1 MSYKQLFYFVTIV
14 EAGNISAAAKKLN
27 LSQPPLSKQ
36 IMLLENELGVK
47 LMERSSRKITLTDA
61 GYLLF
66 QRAKNIISMMEST
79 SEEMALFESARPHV
93 LRLGVI
99 SSCSRSIIQDCMTD
113 FYRLYPHVRFEISE
127 ANTYN
132 ILEMLNRGVIEA
144 AVVRTPFHTDGLEC
158 MYGPEEPLVAV
169 GNESYLGKSGVPIT
183 ISQLAEIPIDF
194 YRRFEHI
201 LIPVFQNN
209 GVKPNIFCESDDA
222 RTPLMWAR
230 AGLGVAVVPKSISKL
245 VERDTLSIR
254 MIVCKELVT
263 KTAAVY
269 KKGGFIS
276 EIGKT
281 FVNFWAEKMQ
291 LAANK

>member
-14 EAGNISAAAKKLN
+14 ESGNISAAAKKLA

-61 GYLLF
+61 GFLLY
-66 QRAKNIISMMEST
+66 QRAKNIIAMMENT
-79 SEEMALFESARPHV
+79 SEEMASFKSVHPQV

-99 SSCSRSIIQDCMTD
+99 SSCSHSLLQNCMQDFC
-113 FYRLYPHVRFEISE
+113 RLYPYVRFEISE

-132 ILEMLNRGVIEA
+132 ILEMLNRGIIETA
-144 AVVRTPFHTDGLEC
+144 IVRTPFQTEGLEC
-158 MYGPEEPLVAV
+158 MYGPEEPLVAA
-169 GNESYLGKSGVPIT
+169 GSEKFLGKGGTCIT
-183 ISQLAEIPIDF
+183 IPQLAEIPINF

-201 LIPVFQNN
+201 LIPVFQNS
-209 GVKPNIFCESDDA
+209 GVSPNIFCESDDA

-230 AGLGVAVVPKSISKL
+230 AGLGVAVVPRSITRL
-245 VERDTLSIR
+245 VERDNLSLRVIDCDDL
-254 MIVCKELVT
+254 IT

-269 KKGGFIS
+269 KKGNFIS
-276 EIGKT
+276 DIGRI
-281 FVNFWAEKMQ
+281 FVKFWAEKCG
-291 LAANK
+291 